1 MHSKCGSFATQK
13 LVDNSTER
21 CYTVNTKKLLRN
33 LNKGNIMSYTVA
45 EVTIPTAGI
54 FYTARND
61 NRTPEQVV
69 ADGISGFANGIQS
82 DVYTELNSVQ
92 KCSVQDIFT
101 GLSKE
106 EAEAKKKTLIEF
118 GRVKGFKVLNAR

>member
-1 MHSKCGSFATQK
+1 M
-13 LVDNSTER
+13 N
-21 CYTVNTKKLLRN
+21 
-33 LNKGNIMSYTVA
+33 YTVA
-45 EVTIPTAGI
+45 EVMIPNKGI

-61 NRTPEQVV
+61 NRTPEEVV
-69 ADGISGFANGIQS
+69 ADGIAGFANGIQS
-82 DVYTELNSVQ
+82 DIYKELNSEQ

-118 GRVKGFKVLNAR
+118 GRIKGFKVLNAR

>member
-1 MHSKCGSFATQK
+1 M
-13 LVDNSTER
+13 N
-21 CYTVNTKKLLRN
+21 
-33 LNKGNIMSYTVA
+33 YTVA
-45 EVTIPTAGI
+45 EVTIPNKGI

-82 DVYTELNSVQ
+82 DIYTELNSVQ

-118 GRVKGFKVLNAR
+118 GRIKGFKVLNAR

>member
-1 MHSKCGSFATQK
+1 M
-13 LVDNSTER
+13 N
-21 CYTVNTKKLLRN
+21 
-33 LNKGNIMSYTVA
+33 YTVA
-45 EVTIPTAGI
+45 EVMIPNKGI

-69 ADGISGFANGIQS
+69 ADGIAGFANGIHS
-82 DVYTELNSVQ
+82 DIYTELNAER

-118 GRVKGFKVLNAR
+118 GRIKGFKVLNRK

>member
-1 MHSKCGSFATQK
+1 M
-13 LVDNSTER
+13 N
-21 CYTVNTKKLLRN
+21 
-33 LNKGNIMSYTVA
+33 YTVA
-45 EVTIPTAGI
+45 EVMIPNKGI

-69 ADGISGFANGIQS
+69 ADGIAGFANGIQS
-82 DVYTELNSVQ
+82 DIYKELDSEQ

-101 GLSKE
+101 GISKE

-118 GRVKGFKVLNAR
+118 GRIKGFKVLNRK

>member
-1 MHSKCGSFATQK
+1 M
-13 LVDNSTER
+13 N
-21 CYTVNTKKLLRN
+21 
-33 LNKGNIMSYTVA
+33 YTVA
-45 EVTIPTAGI
+45 EVMILNKGI

-69 ADGISGFANGIQS
+69 ADGIAGFANGIHS
-82 DVYTELNSVQ
+82 DIYTELNSEQ

-101 GLSKE
+101 GISKE

-118 GRVKGFKVLNAR
+118 GRIKGFKVLNRK

>member
-1 MHSKCGSFATQK
+1 M
-13 LVDNSTER
+13 N
-21 CYTVNTKKLLRN
+21 
-33 LNKGNIMSYTVA
+33 YTVA
-45 EVTIPTAGI
+45 EVMIPNKGI

-69 ADGISGFANGIQS
+69 ADGIAGFANGIQS
-82 DVYTELNSVQ
+82 DIYKELDSEQ

-118 GRVKGFKVLNAR
+118 GRIKGFKVLNRK

>member
-1 MHSKCGSFATQK
+1 M
-13 LVDNSTER
+13 N
-21 CYTVNTKKLLRN
+21 
-33 LNKGNIMSYTVA
+33 YTVA
-45 EVTIPTAGI
+45 EVMIPNKGI

-61 NRTPEQVV
+61 NRTPEEVV
-69 ADGISGFANGIQS
+69 ADGISGFANGIHS
-82 DVYTELNSVQ
+82 DIYTELNAEQ

-118 GRVKGFKVLNAR
+118 GRIKGFKVLNRK

>member
-1 MHSKCGSFATQK
+1 MT
-13 LVDNSTER
+13 
-21 CYTVNTKKLLRN
+21 
-33 LNKGNIMSYTVA
+33 YTVA

-69 ADGISGFANGIQS
+69 ADGIAGFINGIQS
-82 DVYTELNSVQ
+82 DIYKELNSVQ

>member
-1 MHSKCGSFATQK
+1 M
-13 LVDNSTER
+13 N
-21 CYTVNTKKLLRN
+21 
-33 LNKGNIMSYTVA
+33 YTVA
-45 EVTIPTAGI
+45 EVMIPNKGI

-69 ADGISGFANGIQS
+69 ADGITGFANGIQS
-82 DVYTELNSVQ
+82 DIYKELDSEQ

-118 GRVKGFKVLNAR
+118 GRIKGFKVLNRK

>member
-1 MHSKCGSFATQK
+1 M
-13 LVDNSTER
+13 N
-21 CYTVNTKKLLRN
+21 
-33 LNKGNIMSYTVA
+33 YTVA
-45 EVTIPTAGI
+45 EVMIPNKGI

-69 ADGISGFANGIQS
+69 ADGIAGFNNGIHS
-82 DVYTELNSVQ
+82 DIYTELNAEQ

-118 GRVKGFKVLNAR
+118 GRIKGFKVLNRK

>member
-1 MHSKCGSFATQK
+1 MT
-13 LVDNSTER
+13 
-21 CYTVNTKKLLRN
+21 
-33 LNKGNIMSYTVA
+33 YTVA
-45 EVTIPTAGI
+45 EVTIPNKGI

-69 ADGISGFANGIQS
+69 ADGIAGFANGVRS
-82 DVYTELNSVQ
+82 DIYTELNSEQ

-101 GLSKE
+101 GLSKD

-118 GRVKGFKVLNAR
+118 GRIKGFKVLNAR

>member
-1 MHSKCGSFATQK
+1 M
-13 LVDNSTER
+13 
-21 CYTVNTKKLLRN
+21 
-33 LNKGNIMSYTVA
+33 YTVA
-45 EVTIPTAGI
+45 EVMIPNKGI

-69 ADGISGFANGIQS
+69 ADGIAGFANGIQS
-82 DVYTELNSVQ
+82 DIYTELNSVQ

-118 GRVKGFKVLNAR
+118 GRVKGFKVLNRK

>member
-1 MHSKCGSFATQK
+1 M
-13 LVDNSTER
+13 N
-21 CYTVNTKKLLRN
+21 
-33 LNKGNIMSYTVA
+33 YTVA
-45 EVTIPTAGI
+45 EVMIPNKGI

-69 ADGISGFANGIQS
+69 ADGIAGFANGIHS
-82 DVYTELNSVQ
+82 DIYTELNAEQ

-118 GRVKGFKVLNAR
+118 GRIKGFKVLNER

>member
-1 MHSKCGSFATQK
+1 M
-13 LVDNSTER
+13 N
-21 CYTVNTKKLLRN
+21 
-33 LNKGNIMSYTVA
+33 YTVA
-45 EVTIPTAGI
+45 EVMIPNKGI

-69 ADGISGFANGIQS
+69 ADGIAGFANGIQS
-82 DVYTELNSVQ
+82 DIYKELDSEQ

-106 EAEAKKKTLIEF
+106 EAEAKSDLKESEIRNHGCRSRRLVESYQKAKRYT
-118 GRVKGFKVLNAR
+118 

>member
-1 MHSKCGSFATQK
+1 MT
-13 LVDNSTER
+13 
-21 CYTVNTKKLLRN
+21 
-33 LNKGNIMSYTVA
+33 YTVA
-45 EVTIPTAGI
+45 EVTIPNKGI

-69 ADGISGFANGIQS
+69 ADGII
-82 DVYTELNSVQ
+82 YTELNSEQ

-101 GLSKE
+101 GLSKD

>member
-1 MHSKCGSFATQK
+1 M
-13 LVDNSTER
+13 N
-21 CYTVNTKKLLRN
+21 
-33 LNKGNIMSYTVA
+33 YTVA
-45 EVTIPTAGI
+45 EVMIPNKGI

-69 ADGISGFANGIQS
+69 ADGIAGFANGIQS
-82 DVYTELNSVQ
+82 DIYTELNSVQ

-118 GRVKGFKVLNAR
+118 GRVKGFKVLNRK

>member
-1 MHSKCGSFATQK
+1 M
-13 LVDNSTER
+13 N
-21 CYTVNTKKLLRN
+21 
-33 LNKGNIMSYTVA
+33 YTVA
-45 EVTIPTAGI
+45 EVMILNKGI

-69 ADGISGFANGIQS
+69 ADGIAGFANGIHS
-82 DVYTELNSVQ
+82 DIYTELNSAQ

-118 GRVKGFKVLNAR
+118 GRIKGFKVLNRK

>member
-1 MHSKCGSFATQK
+1 M
-13 LVDNSTER
+13 N
-21 CYTVNTKKLLRN
+21 
-33 LNKGNIMSYTVA
+33 YTVA
-45 EVTIPTAGI
+45 EVMIPNKGI

-69 ADGISGFANGIQS
+69 ADGIAGFTNGIHS
-82 DVYTELNSVQ
+82 DIYTELNAEQ

-118 GRVKGFKVLNAR
+118 GRIKGFKVLNRK